1 MTLLKSVV
9 CLGGLGT
16 ASENQVSNSLS
27 QRGISS
33 LIWKEGN
40 GRVNFLR
47 KEFRLKLRCNVLS
60 AQVLDK
66 NVGGTR
72 ASACFRKP
80 FRRPLEARFKQN
92 VRKSGHVQAAPPSS
106 DAVIPSTESDEGE
119 EGETEEEA
127 RYRNWTERGWA
138 PWEELRTPEA
148 EFAVDSLEEGDEET
162 PVSWEAFKKLNP
174 KMEGGEMEKKLE
186 EAARKE
192 EEAMKKEF
200 KFEETM
206 WNQPLV
212 YRLTPP
218 RDWPPP
224 GWQVDAKEL
233 AFIREAFA
241 LENHIVRPEDIED
254 EDLLEEREPQV
265 PRWEMFLKQYREW
278 VEANKDRLEEEAL
291 EMDDE
296 YYPGRR
302 RTGEEYEDG
311 MYELPFMYPGQHYWG
326 VVTAIHLYEGAFVY
340 FGGVHDGWIPIMDND
355 WYEIRNYIKV
365 GMSVQVEVV
374 AKRDPYRFR
383 FPVEMR
389 FVDPNI
395 DDLIFRRFE
404 YPPIFGRKDD
414 DNLDEVAREAG
425 RPISPTLRPEPDPED
440 DSDPNLALV
449 HPFVKRAWQIHE
461 AEEMTLDAEDGV
473 DSDDGEEYEDWA
485 NVDDDPDPEWETEPG
500 IQHESAP
507 GFEVPTIVLYV
518 EDKYM
523 NLPAARAEREAW
535 KALEIKAQS
544 RGEEFVPPESR
555 FERRVREL
563 NDMHQRRWDEER
575 EALVRDRVSR
585 LQAGLPLEEPGRYA
599 DKSFWGKNLYDPR
612 EPQWRHDYWGDPS
625 KLKDEL
631 RKEREP
637 RVRSV
642 DETVGGVDEDEDD
655 LLDVIAGEGT
665 MLSEEGVLDPEEDGF
680 LNDSTSG
687 DNEKQRVTYGDD
699 KEDRGAVNGTA
710 TKRIDAVR
718 EIFDVEENDWNFVD
732 ESGDEGDKQSDDTN
746 NDK

>member
-1 MTLLKSVV
+1 MAFLKTIACV
-9 CLGGLGT
+9 GGVGAPVKNEFL
-16 ASENQVSNSLS
+16 NSQT

-33 LIWKEGN
+33 LGFKEEN
-40 GRVNFLR
+40 GGLSFSR
-47 KEFRLKLRCNVLS
+47 KEVDLKLRSRVTAAYVES
-60 AQVLDK
+60 KGKVRGI
-66 NVGGTR
+66 V
-72 ASACFRKP
+72 ASAYFRESSTRLWK
-80 FRRPLEARFKQN
+80 AKFKQD
-92 VRKSGHVQAAPPSS
+92 VRTFWPVRAAQPSS
-106 DAVIPSTESDEGE
+106 DVVVPITDTDDEESE

-148 EFAVDSLEEGDEET
+148 QFAVDSLEDGDEET

-174 KMEGGEMEKKLE
+174 KMEAGQMEKELE

-192 EEAMKKEF
+192 EEAMKTDF
-200 KFEETM
+200 KLEETM
-206 WNQPLV
+206 WNQPMV
-212 YRLTPP
+212 FRLTPP

-233 AFIREAFA
+233 AFIREAFS

-254 EDLLEEREPQV
+254 ENVVQEGEPHV

-311 MYELPFMYPGQHYWG
+311 MYELPFIYPGQHYWG
-326 VVTAIHLYEGAFVY
+326 VVTTVHLYEGAFVY

-383 FPVEMR
+383 FPIEMR

-395 DDLIFRRFE
+395 DDMIFRRFE
-404 YPPIFGRKDD
+404 HPPIFGRKDD
-414 DNLDEVAREAG
+414 DNLDEVAKEAG
-425 RPISPTLRPEPDPED
+425 RPFYPTLRPEPDREEN
-440 DSDPNLALV
+440 SDPNLSPV
-449 HPFVKRAWQIHE
+449 HPFVKRAWQIYE
-461 AEEMTLDAEDGV
+461 AEEMTLDDEEGV
-473 DSDDGEEYEDWA
+473 DSDDGEEYEEWA
-485 NVDDDPDPEWETEPG
+485 TEEEDPDPEWETEPG
-500 IQHESAP
+500 LQHESAP
-507 GFEVPTIVLYV
+507 GIEIPTIVLYI
-518 EDKYM
+518 EDKFM
-523 NLPAARAEREAW
+523 NLPAARAER
-535 KALEIKAQS
+535 KALKALAVEAQS
-544 RGEEFVPPESR
+544 RGEDFVPPESR

-563 NDMHQRRWDEER
+563 NDSHQRRWDEER
-575 EALVRDRVSR
+575 EALIRDRASR
-585 LQAGLPLEEPGRYA
+585 VQAGLPLEEPGRYA
-599 DKSFWGKNLYDPR
+599 DKTFWGKNPYDPR
-612 EPQWRHDYWGDPS
+612 EPQWRHDYWGDPD

-631 RKEREP
+631 RKDREP

-642 DETVGGVDEDEDD
+642 DETVGVEEDEDD

-665 MLSEEGVLDPEEDGF
+665 MLSEEGVDAEDDGF
-680 LNDSTSG
+680 FNHTTSG
-687 DNEKQRVTYGDD
+687 DEQKRVAYGD

-718 EIFDVEENDWNFVD
+718 EIFDVEESDWNFVE
-732 ESGDEGDKQSDDTN
+732 ESEDEGDKQSDDGT
-746 NDK
+746 KEE